1 MTQQR
6 NTGDAHESYTPD
18 DFDNPPAGPV
28 GVHRGSRSLAIR
40 LIPYVAVLVVAAL
53 MGLLAWGL
61 FSGSINNLKLPWSSA
76 DSSQSSSAAAS
87 STASSSSAESSS
99 SSAGSSSS
107 ASDDASSSASS
118 EPSDSESASASASA
132 SESSSAAQSVNKA
145 TSIRVIN
152 GTGTS
157 GYAARKKTVLTQ
169 AGYSNVVAGNPS
181 GTLPSSSVVWYQ
193 NETDKA
199 TAENVASSLG
209 ISAVSQASSISA
221 PVVVVLMN

>member
-6 NTGDAHESYTPD
+6 NTGEAHESYTPD

-76 DSSQSSSAAAS
+76 DSSQSSSTAAS
-87 STASSSSAESSS
+87 STASSSAAESSS
-99 SSAGSSSS
+99 SSAESSSS

-118 EPSDSESASASASA
+118 EPSDSESASASA

>member
-76 DSSQSSSAAAS
+76 DSSQSSSTAAS
-87 STASSSSAESSS
+87 SAASSSAAESSS
-99 SSAGSSSS
+99 SSAESSSS

-118 EPSDSESASASASA
+118 EPSDSESASASA

>member
-40 LIPYVAVLVVAAL
+40 LIPYVVVLVVAAL

-76 DSSQSSSAAAS
+76 DSSQSSSTAAS
-87 STASSSSAESSS
+87 SAASSSAAESSS
-99 SSAGSSSS
+99 SSAESSSS

-118 EPSDSESASASASA
+118 EPSDSESASASA

>member
-6 NTGDAHESYTPD
+6 NTGEAHESYTPD

-76 DSSQSSSAAAS
+76 DSSQSSSTAAS
-87 STASSSSAESSS
+87 STASSNAAESSS
-99 SSAGSSSS
+99 SSAESSSS

-118 EPSDSESASASASA
+118 EPSDSESVSASA

>member
-40 LIPYVAVLVVAAL
+40 LIPYVVVLVVAAL

-76 DSSQSSSAAAS
+76 DSSQSSSTAAS
-87 STASSSSAESSS
+87 STASSNAAESSS
-99 SSAGSSSS
+99 SSAESSSS

-118 EPSDSESASASASA
+118 EPSDSESASASA

>member
-1 MTQQR
+1 
-6 NTGDAHESYTPD
+6 
-18 DFDNPPAGPV
+18 
-28 GVHRGSRSLAIR
+28 
-40 LIPYVAVLVVAAL
+40 
-53 MGLLAWGL
+53 
-61 FSGSINNLKLPWSSA
+61 
-76 DSSQSSSAAAS
+76 
-87 STASSSSAESSS
+87 
-99 SSAGSSSS
+99 
-107 ASDDASSSASS
+107 
-118 EPSDSESASASASA
+118 
-132 SESSSAAQSVNKA
+132 VNKA

>member
-87 STASSSSAESSS
+87 STASSSSVESSS

-118 EPSDSESASASASA
+118 EPSDSDSASASA

>member
-76 DSSQSSSAAAS
+76 DSSQSSSTAAS
-87 STASSSSAESSS
+87 STASSSAAESSS
-99 SSAGSSSS
+99 SSAESSSS

-118 EPSDSESASASASA
+118 EPSDSESASASA

>member
-40 LIPYVAVLVVAAL
+40 LIPYVVVLVVAAL

-76 DSSQSSSAAAS
+76 DSSQSSSTAAS
-87 STASSSSAESSS
+87 STASSSAAESSS
-99 SSAGSSSS
+99 SSAESSSS

-118 EPSDSESASASASA
+118 EPSDSESASASA

>member
-76 DSSQSSSAAAS
+76 DSSQSSSTAAS
-87 STASSSSAESSS
+87 STASSSAAESSS
-99 SSAGSSSS
+99 SSAESFSS

-118 EPSDSESASASASA
+118 EPSDSESASASA

>member
-76 DSSQSSSAAAS
+76 DSSQSSSTAAS
-87 STASSSSAESSS
+87 STASSSAAESSS
-99 SSAGSSSS
+99 SSAESSSS

-118 EPSDSESASASASA
+118 EPSDSESASASAS
-132 SESSSAAQSVNKA
+132 ESSRAAQSVNKA

-169 AGYSNVVAGNPS
+169 AGYSNVFAGNPS